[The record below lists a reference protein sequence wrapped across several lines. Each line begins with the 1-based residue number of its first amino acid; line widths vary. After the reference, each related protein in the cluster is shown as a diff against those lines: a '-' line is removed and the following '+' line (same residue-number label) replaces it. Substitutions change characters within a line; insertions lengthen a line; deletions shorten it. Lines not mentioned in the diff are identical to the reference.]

1 VSGPP
6 SVVPVLL
13 AAALVVVAVG
23 SPVPRVRGGARRGAT
38 AVSVRALPR
47 PGARTAAVVVA
58 LGVAVLLGGAAGV
71 VTGVVIGAA
80 TWVGVPRLQTTADR
94 ARRVELA
101 RQAPLVVDLLAA
113 CLASGASVESAV
125 AAASRAV
132 PGAAGDVLATAN
144 AALRLGADPV
154 DVWRTVGE
162 LPELSGLA
170 RAAARSAATGAPLA
184 TLLPRVADDL
194 RATHRSAVEARTRTA
209 AVRLTAPLGLAFLPA
224 FVLLGVVPVVA
235 SWVTTLL

>member
-1 VSGPP
+1 MTPLIPVVLAVALVLVAVATPTA
-6 SVVPVLL
+6 VPVLRP
-13 AAALVVVAVG
+13 G
-23 SPVPRVRGGARRGAT
+23 STPTRARPPR
-38 AVSVRALPR
+38 PR
-47 PGARTAAVVVA
+47 PGARSAAAVVA
-58 LGVAVLLGGAAGV
+58 LGTAVLIGGAGGAALGLALGV
-71 VTGVVIGAA
+71 A
-80 TWVGVPRLQTTADR
+80 TWVVVPRLQTSADR
-94 ARRVELA
+94 SRRLELA

-113 CLASGASVESAV
+113 CLASGASVEAAV

-132 PGAAGDVLATAN
+132 PGAAGDVLSTAT

-194 RATHRSAVEARTRTA
+194 RATHRSEVEARTRTA
-209 AVRLTAPLGLAFLPA
+209 AVRLTAPLGVAFLPA

-235 SWVTTLL
+235 SWVGTLL

>member
-1 VSGPP
+1 VSALLPA
-6 SVVPVLL
+6 VLAVLL
-13 AAALVVVAVG
+13 ATVLL
-23 SPVPRVRGGARRGAT
+23 SPSTVPQVRPAPVRARP
-38 AVSVRALPR
+38 ALPR
-47 PGARTAAVVVA
+47 PGARSAAVVVSVGAAA
-58 LGVAVLLGGAAGV
+58 LVGGAAGIAA
-71 VTGVVIGAA
+71 GVLLGAL
-80 TWVGVPRLQTTADR
+80 TWFGVPRLQSSAER
-94 ARRVELA
+94 ARRLELA
-101 RQAPLVVDLLAA
+101 REAPLVVEMLAA
-113 CLASGASVESAV
+113 CLASGASVEASV

-132 PGAAGDVLATAN
+132 PGAAGEVLATAT

-209 AVRLTAPLGLAFLPA
+209 AVRLTAPLGAAFLPA

-235 SWVTTLL
+235 LWVGTLL

>member
-1 VSGPP
+1 MSLLLP
-6 SVVPVLL
+6 VVLSMLVVLVWL
-13 AAALVVVAVG
+13 AAPAT
-23 SPVPRVRGGARRGAT
+23 SPGARPPAARPRRT
-38 AVSVRALPR
+38 LPR

-58 LGVAVLLGGAAGV
+58 LGAAALVGGGAGVALGLVAGV
-71 VTGVVIGAA
+71 A
-80 TWVGVPRLQTTADR
+80 TWTGVPRLQTSADR
-94 ARRVELA
+94 RRRLELA

-125 AAASRAV
+125 AAASGAV
-132 PGAAGDVLATAN
+132 PGLAGDVLATAT

-154 DVWRTVGE
+154 DVWRTVGQ

-209 AVRLTAPLGLAFLPA
+209 AVRLTAPLGIAFLPA

-235 SWVTTLL
+235 SWVGTLL

>member
-1 VSGPP
+1 VTPLIP
-6 SVVPVLL
+6 VVLAVALVLV
-13 AAALVVVAVG
+13 AAAAP
-23 SPVPRVRGGARRGAT
+23 STVPPARPASRAT
-38 AVSVRALPR
+38 RARPSLPR
-47 PGARTAAVVVA
+47 PGARSAAVVVA
-58 LGVAVLLGGAAGV
+58 LGAAVLLGGAG
-71 VTGVVIGAA
+71 GAA
-80 TWVGVPRLQTTADR
+80 LGIALGVATWMVVPRLQTSADR
-94 ARRVELA
+94 SRRLELA

-113 CLASGASVESAV
+113 CLASGASVEAAV

-132 PGAAGDVLATAN
+132 PGAAGDVLSTAT

-154 DVWRTVGE
+154 DVWRTVGQ

-194 RATHRSAVEARTRTA
+194 RATHRSEVEARTRTA
-209 AVRLTAPLGLAFLPA
+209 AVRLTAPLGVAFLPA

-235 SWVTTLL
+235 SWVGTLL

>member
-1 VSGPP
+1 MSALLPVALAMLLGAVVLARPTVPASRPTASRPRP
-6 SVVPVLL
+6 S
-13 AAALVVVAVG
+13 
-23 SPVPRVRGGARRGAT
+23 
-38 AVSVRALPR
+38 LPR
-47 PGARTAAVVVA
+47 PGARSAAVVVA
-58 LGVAVLLGGAAGV
+58 LGAAVLLGGAAGAMA
-71 VTGVVIGAA
+71 GVLLGAL
-80 TWVGVPRLQTTADR
+80 TWFGVPRLQTSADR
-94 ARRVELA
+94 ARRLELA

-113 CLASGASVESAV
+113 CLASGASVEASV

-132 PGAAGDVLATAN
+132 PGAAGEVLATAT

-162 LPELSGLA
+162 LPELAGLA

-209 AVRLTAPLGLAFLPA
+209 AVRLTAPLGAAFLPA

-235 SWVTTLL
+235 SWVGTLI